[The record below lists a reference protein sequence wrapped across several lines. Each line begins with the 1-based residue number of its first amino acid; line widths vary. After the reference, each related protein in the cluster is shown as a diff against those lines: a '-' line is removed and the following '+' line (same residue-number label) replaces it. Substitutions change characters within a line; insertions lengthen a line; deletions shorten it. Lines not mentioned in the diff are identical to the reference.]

1 MINENVYK
9 KKINKKQ
16 NIKQIEITF
25 NIIFLPNVKYPA
37 AVKVGH

>member
-1 MINENVYK
+1 MIYENLYQNMK
-9 KKINKKQ
+9 MNKMLQK
-16 NIKQIEITF
+16 ITF